1 MVDDPDKK
9 TRALPTMYHGNA
21 QLYADRDVDRVRER
35 LVRTIDAVL
44 QAQERPAY
52 LTAACRVDG
61 RTGLFAR
68 DVYNRAPF
76 RLRAAR
82 AGLELS
88 DDTYVRMTPS
98 GEFVCEGWDPFRPEF
113 IVVKNL
119 PGPRGREHENVNKG
133 ALLTFLFGILRV
145 GDMGMTEL
153 HQIVSTIKNADV
165 VAEDDP
171 ELLVERLRAAAP
183 S

>member
-1 MVDDPDKK
+1 M
-9 TRALPTMYHGNA
+9 
-21 QLYADRDVDRVRER
+21 
-35 LVRTIDAVL
+35 
-44 QAQERPAY
+44 
-52 LTAACRVDG
+52 
-61 RTGLFAR
+61 FAR

-76 RLRAAR
+76 RMKAQR

-88 DDTYVRMTPS
+88 DDTYIRMTDG
-98 GEFVCEGWDPFRPEF
+98 GEFEAEGWAPFRPEF

-153 HQIVSTIKNADV
+153 HHVVSAIKDAEIVDEEDPV
-165 VAEDDP
+165 RLVA
-171 ELLVERLRAAAP
+171 RLRAG
-183 S
+183 SR